1 MKNIFKIIAVMGI
14 YVIFYLY
21 GARAYENGEK
31 YVGENQP
38 HITTPDSGTEGRK
51 SINEA
56 KKYEIMMLK
65 GYGEKLSKQIIE
77 FREEMGGFKGMED
90 LVSVPGIGEKRY
102 EYLREKFSL

>member
-1 MKNIFKIIAVMGI
+1 
-14 YVIFYLY
+14 
-21 GARAYENGEK
+21 
-31 YVGENQP
+31 
-38 HITTPDSGTEGRK
+38 
-51 SINEA
+51 
-56 KKYEIMMLK
+56 MMLK